1 VDVRL
6 FTDEAQIARMPV
18 PFEVY
23 KSGFEQVIST
33 TAREHGALY
42 GIATAMMAIVTGWF
56 ASLIFRRNRAA
67 AHI

>member
-1 VDVRL
+1 
-6 FTDEAQIARMPV
+6 MPV